1 MNKLKLKDLIREEI
15 RKALKEAISPKPGQ
29 KIDDWDLVDGG
40 YISANHTDEWL
51 DLLSDERLEDGWI
64 NDTALKVEVLELVN
78 TWLKKNGYNWQVA
91 DALEQNDEG
100 EVTWQ
105 IKSGTEKEESFGDQI
120 EKEIAAK
127 ILADKRAFQAWA
139 KSAAAKK
146 KVLISFQGPMLVRV
160 ALNELYRTGI
170 LNDELID
177 KWKSAPADSTE
188 GQLYSGLTA
197 LFASTMKPGIR

>member
-1 MNKLKLKDLIREEI
+1 MTKLKLKDLIREEI
-15 RKALKEAISPKPGQ
+15 RKALKEARSPKPGQ
-29 KIDDWDLVDGG
+29 TIDDWDLVDGG

-51 DLLSDERLEDGWI
+51 DLLSDERLPDGWI
-64 NDTALKVEVLELVN
+64 NDTALKVEVLQLVN
-78 TWLKKNGYNWQVA
+78 KWLKKNGYNWQVA

-100 EVTWQ
+100 EVPWQ
-105 IKSGTEKEESFGDQI
+105 IESGTAKEESFGDQI

-139 KSAAAKK
+139 KAAAAKK

-160 ALNELYRTGI
+160 ALNELYRAGI

-177 KWKSAPADSTE
+177 KWQAAPADSKE
-188 GQLYSGLTA
+188 GQLFSGLTA
-197 LFASTMKPGIR
+197 LFATTIKPGIR